1 MKRNLNA
8 TLSYIN
14 SFLRIR
20 ILATAWQSLFGINSM
35 NNDLSLPRLFLFLYN
50 PPLLSEQ
57 MTKNDDFHQSES
69 NPPQRNESFL
79 IATNLF
85 LSFKYAGQGVSYA
98 FRTQR
103 NFRIHLAIGAIAL
116 SLSLYFK
123 LSAVACSI
131 ISLTIALVLV
141 LELLNT
147 ALEAVVDLTVG
158 REFHQLAKIAKD
170 CAAGAVL
177 IAAIAALVIAGV
189 LLLPYILVA
198 LNR

>member
-1 MKRNLNA
+1 
-8 TLSYIN
+8 
-14 SFLRIR
+14 
-20 ILATAWQSLFGINSM
+20 M
-35 NNDLSLPRLFLFLYN
+35 NNDLPLSRLFLFKSPFLT
-50 PPLLSEQ
+50 EQ
-57 MTKNDDFHQSES
+57 MTKTDDLETPEQTSA
-69 NPPQRNESFL
+69 QRSDSFQ
-79 IATNLF
+79 IATNLL
-85 LSFKYAGQGVSYA
+85 LSFQYAGQGVGYA

-103 NFRIHLAIGAIAL
+103 NFRIHVIIGAIAL
-116 SLSLYFK
+116 SLSLYFH

-177 IAAIAALVIAGV
+177 IAAIAALMIASV
-189 LLLPYILVA
+189 LLLPNILSVFF
-198 LNR
+198 

>member
-1 MKRNLNA
+1 MNIDLLN
-8 TLSYIN
+8 TDLLL
-14 SFLRIR
+14 LRIL
-20 ILATAWQSLFGINSM
+20 IKSPSLFDLMTKINE
-35 NNDLSLPRLFLFLYN
+35 FEI
-50 PPLLSEQ
+50 SEQ
-57 MTKNDDFHQSES
+57 NAAERSES
-69 NPPQRNESFL
+69 FQ
-79 IATNLF
+79 IATNLL

-103 NFRIHLAIGAIAL
+103 NFRVHLVIGAIAL
-116 SLSLYFK
+116 SLSIYCQ

-147 ALEAVVDLTVG
+147 ALEAIVDLTVG

-177 IAAIAALVIAGV
+177 IAAIAALIIASV
-189 LLLPYILVA
+189 LLFPQIFQMISAVSG
-198 LNR
+198 

>member
-1 MKRNLNA
+1 
-8 TLSYIN
+8 
-14 SFLRIR
+14 
-20 ILATAWQSLFGINSM
+20 M
-35 NNDLSLPRLFLFLYN
+35 NNDLQLST
-50 PPLLSEQ
+50 LLSFTSSSLSAH
-57 MTKNDDFHQSES
+57 MTKTNELETSEQ
-69 NPPQRNESFL
+69 NAAERNAAQRSDSFQV
-79 IATNLF
+79 ATNLL

-98 FRTQR
+98 FWTQR
-103 NFRIHLAIGAIAL
+103 NFRIHLIIGAIAM
-116 SLSLYFK
+116 SLSLYFQ

-177 IAAIAALVIAGV
+177 IAAIAALMIACV
-189 LLLPYILVA
+189 LLLPNILKA
-198 LNR
+198 FF

>member
-1 MKRNLNA
+1 
-8 TLSYIN
+8 
-14 SFLRIR
+14 
-20 ILATAWQSLFGINSM
+20 M
-35 NNDLSLPRLFLFLYN
+35 NNDLQLST
-50 PPLLSEQ
+50 LLSFTSSSFSAH
-57 MTKNDDFHQSES
+57 MTKTNELETSEQ
-69 NPPQRNESFL
+69 NAAERNAAQRSDSFQV
-79 IATNLF
+79 ATNLL

-103 NFRIHLAIGAIAL
+103 NFRIHLIIGAIAM
-116 SLSLYFK
+116 SLSLYFQ

-177 IAAIAALVIAGV
+177 IAAIAALMIASV
-189 LLLPYILVA
+189 LLLPNILKA
-198 LNR
+198 FF

>member
-1 MKRNLNA
+1 LETSGQNA
-8 TLSYIN
+8 AQRSD
-14 SFLRIR
+14 SF
-20 ILATAWQSLFGINSM
+20 Q
-35 NNDLSLPRLFLFLYN
+35 
-50 PPLLSEQ
+50 
-57 MTKNDDFHQSES
+57 
-69 NPPQRNESFL
+69 
-79 IATNLF
+79 IATNLL
-85 LSFKYAGQGVSYA
+85 LSFQYAGQGVGYA

-103 NFRIHLAIGAIAL
+103 NFRIHVIIGAIAL
-116 SLSLYFK
+116 SLSLYFH

-177 IAAIAALVIAGV
+177 IAAIAALMIASV
-189 LLLPYILVA
+189 LLLPNILSVFF
-198 LNR
+198 

>member
-1 MKRNLNA
+1 
-8 TLSYIN
+8 
-14 SFLRIR
+14 
-20 ILATAWQSLFGINSM
+20 M
-35 NNDLSLPRLFLFLYN
+35 NNDLSLPRSLPRLFLFLS
-50 PPLLSEQ
+50 PSFSQQISEQ
-57 MTKNDDFHQSES
+57 MQKTEPTDDQRSES
-69 NPPQRNESFL
+69 FQ
-79 IATNLF
+79 IATSLL
-85 LSFKYAGQGVSYA
+85 LSFKYAGQGVGYA

-103 NFRIHLAIGAIAL
+103 NFRIHLIIGAIAL
-116 SLSLYFK
+116 SLSVFFQ

-177 IAAIAALVIAGV
+177 IAAIAALLIAAV
-189 LLLPYILVA
+189 LLLPHILQYIAV
-198 LNR
+198 LN

>member
-1 MKRNLNA
+1 MNIDLP
-8 TLSYIN
+8 LS
-14 SFLRIR
+14 RIFV
-20 ILATAWQSLFGINSM
+20 IKSPQSPF
-35 NNDLSLPRLFLFLYN
+35 
-50 PPLLSEQ
+50 LSEQ
-57 MTKNDDFHQSES
+57 MTQIDEFEESEEIAS
-69 NPPQRNESFL
+69 QRINSFQ

-103 NFRIHLAIGAIAL
+103 NFRIHVIIGSIAL
-116 SLSLYFK
+116 SLSIYFK

-177 IAAIAALVIAGV
+177 IAAIAALLIAGV
-189 LLLPYILVA
+189 LLLPHILLA
-198 LNR
+198 FA

>member
-1 MKRNLNA
+1 
-8 TLSYIN
+8 
-14 SFLRIR
+14 
-20 ILATAWQSLFGINSM
+20 M
-35 NNDLSLPRLFLFLYN
+35 NNDLPLSRLFLFKSPSLT
-50 PPLLSEQ
+50 EQ
-57 MTKNDDFHQSES
+57 MTKTDDLETNEQSAAKRS
-69 NPPQRNESFL
+69 DSFQ
-79 IATNLF
+79 IATNLL
-85 LSFKYAGQGVSYA
+85 LSFQYAGQGVGYA

-103 NFRIHLAIGAIAL
+103 NFRIHLIIGAIAL
-116 SLSLYFK
+116 SLSFYFH

-177 IAAIAALVIAGV
+177 IAAIAALMIASV
-189 LLLPYILVA
+189 LLLPNILTA
-198 LNR
+198 FF

>member
-1 MKRNLNA
+1 MNTDLPSSRVFAVK
-8 TLSYIN
+8 S
-14 SFLRIR
+14 SF
-20 ILATAWQSLFGINSM
+20 
-35 NNDLSLPRLFLFLYN
+35 
-50 PPLLSEQ
+50 LSEQ
-57 MTKNDDFHQSES
+57 MTHSDEFEESEQAAIQRS
-69 NPPQRNESFL
+69 NSFQ
-79 IATNLF
+79 IATNLL
-85 LSFKYAGQGVSYA
+85 LSFKYAGQGVGYA

-103 NFRIHLAIGAIAL
+103 NFRIHVIIGTIAL
-116 SLSLYFK
+116 FLSIYFK

-177 IAAIAALVIAGV
+177 IAAIAALIIAIV
-189 LLLPYILVA
+189 LLLPHILVTFT
-198 LNR
+198 

>member
-1 MKRNLNA
+1 
-8 TLSYIN
+8 
-14 SFLRIR
+14 
-20 ILATAWQSLFGINSM
+20 M
-35 NNDLSLPRLFLFLYN
+35 NNDLPLSRLFLFKSPSLT
-50 PPLLSEQ
+50 EQ
-57 MTKNDDFHQSES
+57 MTKTDDLETPEQSAA
-69 NPPQRNESFL
+69 QRSDSFQ
-79 IATNLF
+79 IATNLL
-85 LSFKYAGQGVSYA
+85 LSFQYAGQGVGYA

-103 NFRIHLAIGAIAL
+103 NFRIHVIIGAIAL
-116 SLSLYFK
+116 SLSLYFH

-177 IAAIAALVIAGV
+177 IAAIAALMIASV
-189 LLLPYILVA
+189 LLLPNILSVFF
-198 LNR
+198 

>member
-1 MKRNLNA
+1 MTKTNELE
-8 TLSYIN
+8 I
-14 SFLRIR
+14 
-20 ILATAWQSLFGINSM
+20 
-35 NNDLSLPRLFLFLYN
+35 
-50 PPLLSEQ
+50 SEQ
-57 MTKNDDFHQSES
+57 SVAEQSAA
-69 NPPQRNESFL
+69 QRRDSFQ
-79 IATNLF
+79 IATNLL

-103 NFRIHLAIGAIAL
+103 NFRIHLIIGAIAL
-116 SLSLYFK
+116 SLSVYFQ

-147 ALEAVVDLTVG
+147 ALEAVVDLMVG

-177 IAAIAALVIAGV
+177 IAAIAALMIACV
-189 LLLPYILVA
+189 LLLPNILKA
-198 LNR
+198 FF

>member
-1 MKRNLNA
+1 MNIDVP
-8 TLSYIN
+8 LSRIIIKSPLKLPFLSDQMTQPENFEESEQAAVQRIN
-14 SFLRIR
+14 SFR
-20 ILATAWQSLFGINSM
+20 
-35 NNDLSLPRLFLFLYN
+35 
-50 PPLLSEQ
+50 
-57 MTKNDDFHQSES
+57 
-69 NPPQRNESFL
+69 

-85 LSFKYAGQGVSYA
+85 LSFKYAGQGVGYA

-103 NFRIHLAIGAIAL
+103 NFRIHVSIGAIAL

-123 LSAVACSI
+123 LSALACSI

-177 IAAIAALVIAGV
+177 IAAIAALLVACV
-189 LLLPYILVA
+189 LLLPHILTT
-198 LNR
+198 LIQT

>member
-1 MKRNLNA
+1 
-8 TLSYIN
+8 
-14 SFLRIR
+14 
-20 ILATAWQSLFGINSM
+20 M
-35 NNDLSLPRLFLFLYN
+35 NNDLSISRMFLLTS
-50 PPLLSEQ
+50 PLRSEFRSEQ
-57 MTKNDDFHQSES
+57 MPKFDKFEKPEFTQLEETSAERND
-69 NPPQRNESFL
+69 SFQ

-98 FRTQR
+98 CRTQR
-103 NFRIHLAIGAIAL
+103 NFRIHLIIGAIAL
-116 SLSLYFK
+116 SLSVYFQ
-123 LSAVACSI
+123 LSAVACSV

-177 IAAIAALVIAGV
+177 IAAIAALLIAAV
-189 LLLPYILVA
+189 LLLPHILQW
-198 LNR
+198 LHI

>member
-1 MKRNLNA
+1 MNIDLLN
-8 TLSYIN
+8 TDLLL
-14 SFLRIR
+14 LRIL
-20 ILATAWQSLFGINSM
+20 IKSPSLSDPMTKTNEFEI
-35 NNDLSLPRLFLFLYN
+35 
-50 PPLLSEQ
+50 SEQ
-57 MTKNDDFHQSES
+57 NAAERSES
-69 NPPQRNESFL
+69 FQ
-79 IATNLF
+79 IATNLL

-103 NFRIHLAIGAIAL
+103 NFRVHLIIGAIAL
-116 SLSLYFK
+116 SLSIYYQ

-147 ALEAVVDLTVG
+147 ALEAIVDLTVG

-177 IAAIAALVIAGV
+177 IAAIAALIIASV
-189 LLLPYILVA
+189 LLFPQIFQMISAVSG
-198 LNR
+198 